1 MGRKRG
7 AYGPVSSIPTHIALE
22 GAILG
27 HFGATPLFPR
37 MGKNTNNRPSRG
49 VWNRKDG
56 PDRPGIPKSLGLRL
70 AGP

>member
-27 HFGATPLFPR
+27 HFGATLLLPR
-37 MGKNTNNRPSRG
+37 MGQNTHN
-49 VWNRKDG
+49 
-56 PDRPGIPKSLGLRL
+56 
-70 AGP
+70 